1 MDYTLHKLS
10 GQETRR
16 KKRMESDMP
25 AWWRSKW
32 MIKKSKRQ
40 LFQTM
45 VGCARGKQARNHG
58 QIAVNG
64 EEFEN
69 G

>member
-1 MDYTLHKLS
+1 
-10 GQETRR
+10 
-16 KKRMESDMP
+16 
-25 AWWRSKW
+25 